1 MKKLVSLTLWIISIY
16 IAIVLFLSLAL
27 TQNSFYSFL
36 AKTYTE
42 TNPSFELVQVN
53 WHPSNP
59 SVVLKDLK
67 LESKEQNISLDQAS
81 VEFSLVNLIKGNFI
95 SRLLISE
102 LTINTQNNKNQSID
116 IPGLFNFLKDINE
129 LSIKDL
135 KINSYSG
142 AKNISA
148 DLNSFLRNGG
158 LNLNLIVNDGKGAAL
173 EIGVF
178 PNSESNRAIFNGY
191 INANGFSIDKNLLS
205 TICKICNSNAELR
218 TSATFSFINNKPLSI
233 QGNLDLTLDK
243 DILGFNSLSS
253 SFKLKDSNQ
262 VSIQISSFLGKGSRL
277 KVPDLFLYLSP
288 EEEKILIPEINLS
301 QDKLFKHILANLF
314 NNLSIDLTGKLRNSI
329 IEFRENRETF
339 STSLIDLG
347 IGSNAFSL
355 DGLAGRLILNE
366 ERGTFIIHSPSMNIS
381 SDVYLD
387 RELNFND
394 FKSILNFNLSAEDLE
409 ILPSEFSVLLENRK
423 LEGLVSLPPIP
434 SSGRGNLNLRV
445 RSDLIDDRLALT
457 LFPNTPYLST
467 TKSAVENLIN
477 CGSFEDV
484 SLILRVP
491 VDGIYKNNSGSF
503 GMEALGK
510 NVCLEFNGHQIKKVN
525 SRFQL
530 NNFEL
535 IGKFT
540 DADLYKSSVAVDY
553 RIYKNIS
560 GSMLDIKG
568 ESDGPFISLIN
579 LFRGKN
585 FSEENIQGTHKTKF
599 EYITPLKKDIKILDK
614 DSSLEV
620 RSKIDKASLSRDDMG
635 LSLSNIFSSFNYDS
649 ASGFS
654 EGFIS
659 LKLNSIPVVLEL
671 DPNLSGKD
679 YTIFSFNNALPFTNF
694 LPKHLK
700 NRITGSSLSSLE
712 LGVPSLLKG
721 RIVKDTFVRFSSE
734 MIGTEIN
741 LPAPLYKDINQKIDL
756 KLEFFPSFNSEY
768 SRLKFRYGDLFR
780 GKLNLR
786 DKGVEGFVIAGKK
799 KQSISI
805 ERERLSLIG
814 NISKLDLSLLSLF
827 DTSGESQKLT
837 IDIKQLKVDEILFA
851 NFVFPETFLSS
862 QTSDN
867 YLELEIKNKNLSG
880 KVFFPRLENL
890 EPLIDLET
898 VNLNF
903 SGTSNSSFLDIYNN
917 LNQAVRFRT
926 KSLILNSVD
935 YGNWSFNLKPSK
947 SSLMLD
953 DIEGS
958 YGKWG
963 LTHNQKGISRL
974 LINKKALGWSSNLES
989 KIFSGSPEKGFLQFG
1004 IQPNFEMDT
1013 IFAEANLSWS
1023 SLPWNFQYDNFN
1035 GDIYLEIEGLLIK
1048 NQKDLQRQNNILR
1061 LINIFNITDS
1071 FEKVTNLDFRKL
1083 YKSGFSADSVKGSL
1097 NISPNLISLESPLI
1111 FRSGS
1116 SEFKWQGK
1124 INRNQDGDLGNLNL
1138 EVVMTLPLREYLP
1151 AYAFLLGGP
1160 VTAGVVYI
1168 AGKAFEKNLDQL
1180 SSGSWSI
1187 KGTLDDP
1194 KTNFNGWFEGTRD

>member
-16 IAIVLFLSLAL
+16 IAIVFSLSLAL

-42 TNPSFELVQVN
+42 INPSFELAEVN

-59 SVVLKDLK
+59 SVVFKDLE
-67 LESKEQNISLDQAS
+67 LESREQNITLSQATI
-81 VEFSLVNLIKGNFI
+81 EFSLLNLFKGNFI

-102 LTINTQNNKNQSID
+102 LSIDTQNNINRSFD
-116 IPGLFNFLKDINE
+116 ILGLFNFLKDINE
-129 LSIKDL
+129 LSIKGL
-135 KINSYSG
+135 KINTYDG
-142 AKNISA
+142 AQNISA
-148 DLNSFLRNGG
+148 DLNSFLRNDG
-158 LNLNLIVNDGKGAAL
+158 LNLIFILSDGKGGAL

-178 PNSESNRAIFNGY
+178 PNSESKGAIFNGY
-191 INANGFSIDKNLLS
+191 IDTNGFSIDKNLLS
-205 TICKICNSNAELR
+205 TICKICDFNAELQ
-218 TSATFSFINNKPLSI
+218 TFANFSFINNKPLSFR
-233 QGNLDLTLDK
+233 GNLDLNLDK
-243 DILGFNSLSS
+243 DFLGVNSLSS

-262 VSIQISSFLGKGSRL
+262 VSIQISSFLGSATRM
-277 KVPDLFLYLSP
+277 KVPDLFLYLSSDAK
-288 EEEKILIPEINLS
+288 KILIPEINLS
-301 QDKLFKHILANLF
+301 QDKLFEHILANLF
-314 NNLSIDLTGKLRNSI
+314 SNLSTDLTGILRNSVV
-329 IEFRENRETF
+329 EFKENHETF
-339 STSLIDLG
+339 TTTIIDLG
-347 IGSNAFSL
+347 ISHDAFSL
-355 DGLAGRLILNE
+355 DGLAGRLNLSE
-366 ERGTFIIHSPSMNIS
+366 EGGAFIIYSPSINIS
-381 SDVYLD
+381 SNIHLGK
-387 RELNFND
+387 EFNFND
-394 FKSILNFNLSAEDLE
+394 LKSILNFKLSAKDFE

-423 LEGLVSLPPIP
+423 FEGLVSLPSIP
-434 SSGRGNLNLRV
+434 SSGKGNFNLRV

-457 LFPNTPYLST
+457 LFPDIPNLST
-467 TKSAVENLIN
+467 TKSTLESLIN

-484 SLILRVP
+484 GLILRVP
-491 VDGIYKNNSGSF
+491 IDGIYKNNSGSF

-510 NVCLEFNGHQIKKVN
+510 NACLELNGHQIKKVN

-530 NNFEL
+530 NNSEL
-535 IGKFT
+535 SGKFT

-553 RIYKNIS
+553 KIYKNIS
-560 GSMLDIKG
+560 GSVLDIRG
-568 ESDGPFISLIN
+568 ESEGPFISLIN
-579 LFRGKN
+579 LLGEKN
-585 FSEENIQGTHKTKF
+585 YSEDNIRGTHKTNF
-599 EYITPLKKDIKILDK
+599 EFVTPLKKDLKVLDE

-620 RSKIDKASLSRDDMG
+620 RSKIDKASLYTDDMG
-635 LSLSNIFSSFNYDS
+635 LSLSDIFSSFDYDS
-649 ASGFS
+649 NSGFS
-654 EGFIS
+654 EGFIT
-659 LKLNSIPVVLEL
+659 LKLNSIPVVFEL

-679 YTIFSFNNALPFTNF
+679 YTIFSSNNSLPFTNF
-694 LPKHLK
+694 LPKHIK
-700 NRITGSSLSSLE
+700 NRVTGSSLSSLE
-712 LGVPSLLKG
+712 LGIPSLLKG
-721 RIVKDTFVRFSSE
+721 SIVQDTFIRFSSE

-741 LPAPLYKDINQKIDL
+741 LPAPLYKDVDQEIDL
-756 KLEFFPSFNSEY
+756 KLEFFPPFNSQY
-768 SRLKFRYGDLFR
+768 SRFKFRYGDLFR
-780 GKLNLR
+780 GKLNLT
-786 DKGVEGFVIAGKK
+786 DYGVEGFIIAGKK

-805 ERERLSLIG
+805 EREKLSLIG

-827 DTSGESQKLT
+827 ETSGESQKLN
-837 IDIKQLKVDEILFA
+837 IDIKQLKVDEILFG

-880 KVFFPRLENL
+880 KVFFPRLGNQ

-917 LNQAVRFRT
+917 LNQALRFKT

-935 YGNWSFNLKPSK
+935 YGNWSFYLNPSK
-947 SSLMLD
+947 SSLMID
-953 DIEGS
+953 DIKGS

-963 LTHNQKGISRL
+963 LTHNRKGISRL
-974 LINKKALGWSSNLES
+974 LINKKALGWSTNLES

-1035 GDIYLEIEGLLIK
+1035 GDIYIEIEGLLIQDQE
-1048 NQKDLQRQNNILR
+1048 NLQTQNNILR
-1061 LINIFNITDS
+1061 LINIFNVTDS

-1116 SEFKWQGK
+1116 SEFKWQGQ
-1124 INRNQDGDLGNLNL
+1124 INRNKDGDLGNLNL

-1160 VTAGVVYI
+1160 LTAGVVYI

-1187 KGTLDDP
+1187 KGTLEDP
-1194 KTNFNGWFEGTRD
+1194 KTNFNGWFEETRD